1 MKEKTSWDWDTEL
14 KEIPFKEWHSRFN
27 WVQAP
32 LVSRDG
38 ESIAAIVNLDEMAFT
53 VCVNGET
60 WEEAYEKAWCL
71 TPVTGNGFAAFVGRE
86 EEWTVARNGVEWS
99 NWCDF
104 IWQMMVSPDGKF
116 LGAAFQTDSEYGVIV
131 NDDPWEVG
139 YENLTGAIMAPDG
152 TSAAVVQVASMGA
165 ADVDAFKKGLFSV
178 ACNGVAREQRF
189 LNIWD
194 ISFDAS
200 GKNIGYGVRI
210 DREAYT
216 IVQNDRVWDNRFQ
229 SVWKPEFMDE
239 KTLLA
244 PVRVNGK
251 WHLYKNGAPFW
262 THDYDQLWHL
272 TLAPEGNRVAAIVS
286 TPFGRWTVAVNDK
299 VWPVSW
305 DTLVSDIH
313 FSKDGSCLAAVY
325 KNKGV
330 WDLAVN
336 QVPWHLNADMVFVPC
351 ISDDGSVVAVV
362 IQKQG
367 TYQLVVN
374 SRVAASGFSFMADP
388 VISSNGS
395 KVLLKGVEDGIYK
408 RRIIGL

>member
-14 KEIPFKEWHSRFN
+14 KEIPFKEWQSRFN

-32 LVSRDG
+32 RVSRDG
-38 ESIAAIVNLDEMAFT
+38 ECIAAIVNLDEMAFT

-60 WEEAYEKAWCL
+60 WEGEYEKIWYL
-71 TPVTGNGFAAFVGRE
+71 TPVSGNKFAAFVARE
-86 EEWTVARNGVEWS
+86 EEWTVAKNGAEWS

-104 IWQMMVSPDGKF
+104 IWQMMVSPDGET

-131 NDDPWEVG
+131 NDDPWETG
-139 YENLTGAIMAPDG
+139 YENLTGAVMAPDG
-152 TSAAVVQVASMGA
+152 TAAAVVQVASMGA
-165 ADVDAFKKGLFSV
+165 ADVDAFKKGIFSV
-178 ACNGVAREQRF
+178 ACNGTAREQRF
-189 LNIWD
+189 LNVWD

-200 GKNIGYGVRI
+200 GKHIGYGVRT
-210 DREAYT
+210 DRESYT
-216 IVQNDRVWDNRFQ
+216 IVQNDTIWDNRFQ
-229 SVWKPEFMDE
+229 SVWKPEFLDE

-244 PVRVNGK
+244 PVRVQGK
-251 WHLYKNGAPFW
+251 WHLYKNNLSFW
-262 THDYDQLWHL
+262 RNSYDQLWHL
-272 TLAPEGNRVAAIVS
+272 TVSPEGKDVAAIVS
-286 TPFGRWTVAVNDK
+286 APFGRWTVAVNDT

-313 FSKDGSCLAAVY
+313 FSKHGSCLAAVY

-336 QVPWHLNADMVFVPC
+336 QTPWHMAADMVFVPC

-374 SRVAASGFSFMADP
+374 NRVKASGFSFMADP
-388 VISSNGS
+388 VISPDGS
-395 KVLLKGVEDGIYK
+395 KVLLKGIENGIYK
-408 RRIIGL
+408 RRIIRL